1 MEGPWA
7 QRPVFL
13 ILLGSAGG
21 SGLLVALGVLEL
33 LRFLLCFRWVDSLA
47 DSPLCL
53 EVFIVLLMRLRIS
66 NVRVRSSVVSVMVGQ
81 MLGGYRYGWVVVTG
95 RRSVEVPCLIC
106 MSEWVVVSITSC
118 YEQEGW

>member
-66 NVRVRSSVVSVMVGQ
+66 SARVRSNVVSVMVGQ
-81 MLGGYRYGWVVVTG
+81 MLGGYKFGWVV
-95 RRSVEVPCLIC
+95 S
-106 MSEWVVVSITSC
+106 
-118 YEQEGW
+118 